1 MGSDFPHYEHLINA
15 TRTSSLITSSTTPV
29 NVPLETRLPFLII
42 LIVLYT
48 LIFFF
53 GITGN
58 ALVVCK
64 SNTLKDFLSQ
74 RRFLFFSCGLSK

>member
-1 MGSDFPHYEHLINA
+1 MASNLAHHEYLINT
-15 TRTSSLITSSTTPV
+15 TRISSMISSSSTTST
-29 NVPLETRLPFLII
+29 NIPLETRLPVLTV
-42 LIVLYT
+42 LIVLYA

-64 SNTLKDFLSQ
+64 KIIDRIFACLV
-74 RRFLFFSCGLSK
+74 